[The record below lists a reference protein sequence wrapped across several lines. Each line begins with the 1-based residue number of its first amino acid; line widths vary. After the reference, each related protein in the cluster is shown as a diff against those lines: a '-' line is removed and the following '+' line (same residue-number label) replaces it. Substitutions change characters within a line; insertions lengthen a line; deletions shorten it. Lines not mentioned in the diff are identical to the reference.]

1 MGANSAVKTSVSK
14 RNEILG
20 VTDAE
25 RTDARRVAM
34 RFGHV
39 SATLAACAILVSAVF
54 ATLFAAPRGAS
65 RPLLDLPTVTQ
76 IYCSGI
82 VTKRPPR
89 MAGYVVSG
97 PGSTYRL
104 EFSQGDSVYVHA
116 EGTAHVKPGEEF
128 LVVRAVKDP
137 TEISWF
143 HGENRL
149 RNRMGRLWEDIG
161 RVRVVEANPK
171 IALARVVFSCA
182 PMQRGDRLTPLVPRP
197 FPSLAS
203 VDKCRRVGR
212 RDPVRGVVVEAKGF
226 RQEIGAGETLYVDA
240 GSQQG
245 AKSGSRVLF
254 FRQAGAGHAA
264 IYQMPETARGIQG
277 FGRSPV
283 RYPGRDLPPERLGE
297 GVILRVS
304 PTAST
309 VLVTSSRREIELGDS
324 AVIE

>member
-1 MGANSAVKTSVSK
+1 MKTSVSK
-14 RNEILG
+14 RNGISGLTN
-20 VTDAE
+20 VE
-25 RTDARRVAM
+25 RTAAWRVAT
-34 RFGHV
+34 RFGRV
-39 SATLAACAILVSAVF
+39 SATLAACAILVSAAF
-54 ATLFAAPRGAS
+54 APLFAAPRGAA
-65 RPLLDLPTVTQ
+65 RHPLDLPTVTQ

-104 EFSQGDSVYVHA
+104 EFSQGDSVYIHA
-116 EGTAHVKPGEEF
+116 RSTAVRAGEEF

-171 IALARVVFSCA
+171 IALVRVIFSCA

-203 VDKCRRVGR
+203 VDKNRRVGR

-226 RQEIGAGETLYVDA
+226 RQEVGAGETLYVDA
-240 GSQQG
+240 GSKKG
-245 AKSGSRVLF
+245 AEPGSRVSF

-264 IYQMPETARGIQG
+264 IYQMPETARGIPG

-283 RYPGRDLPPERLGE
+283 RYPARDLPPERLGE

-324 AVIE
+324 AVIK